1 MSEPEA
7 EGAVV
12 RLRDITKRFGD
23 VVANDSVDFTL
34 RDGTI
39 HAILGENGSGKTTL
53 MSILYGLYD
62 RDGGT
67 IEVRGRDHDFESP
80 QDAIETGI
88 GMIHQHFQL
97 VDTMTV
103 LQNVVLGHEPTNR
116 GIVDTDEARDS
127 IRGICDRYDFE
138 VDEYLD
144 VKIEELD
151 LGIRQQVEILKSL
164 YRGAEVLILD
174 EPTAVL
180 TPQEVERLFNLM
192 GELREEGTSMI
203 FITHKLEEAM
213 DIADDITVLRDG
225 ARIGTVDASGV
236 TKEELAEM
244 MVGREVMFEYEERER
259 STGEVVLTIDS
270 LRVRD
275 DRGVQTVRGVDLEL
289 RNGEILG
296 IAGVQGNG
304 QSELVEAVT
313 GLRDVEG
320 GTVRFQGTDITD
332 ASRREGI
339 EAGTAF
345 IPEDRVGEGLVADY
359 DLVRNALLGFQ
370 TRSPFSEGGWID
382 WDRVRE
388 HADGIIEDYN
398 VVPPDRDK
406 LAGSFS
412 GGNQQKFVVGREL
425 SHDPEL
431 LVAAHPT
438 RGVDIGSI
446 EFIHRKLLEM
456 RADGLPILLVSSKL
470 EEVQKLSDR
479 IAVMF
484 EGSIVDTVKP
494 ENVTDRDL
502 GLLMTGQDIE
512 PQDSENVAATGG
524 SADDE

>member
-1 MSEPEA
+1 MSDPEA
-7 EGAVV
+7 GRTAIQ
-12 RLRDITKRFGD
+12 LHNITKRFGD

-62 RDGGT
+62 RDDGT
-67 IEVRGRDHDFESP
+67 IEVRGREQDFQSP
-80 QDAIETGI
+80 HDAIETGV

-103 LQNVVLGHEPTNR
+103 LQNVVLGHEPTER
-116 GIVDTDEARDS
+116 GTVDTAEAQES
-127 IRGICDRYDFE
+127 IRRLCNRYDFE

-151 LGIRQQVEILKSL
+151 LGIRQQVEIVKSL

-192 GELREEGTSMI
+192 GELREEGTSMV

-213 DIADDITVLRDG
+213 EIADEITVLRDG
-225 ARIGTVDASGV
+225 SRIGTVDASDV
-236 TKEELAEM
+236 TKSELAEM
-244 MVGREVMFEYEERER
+244 MVGREVMFDYEERDR
-259 STGEVVLTIDS
+259 PIGEPVLTIDS
-270 LRVRD
+270 IRVRD
-275 DRGVQTVRGVDLEL
+275 DRGLETVSGIDLEL

-320 GTVRFQGTDITD
+320 GTVRFQGSDITD
-332 ASRREGI
+332 TNRRDGI
-339 EAGTAF
+339 EAGIAF
-345 IPEDRVGEGLVADY
+345 IPEDRVGEGLVSDY

-370 TRSPFSEGGWID
+370 TQSPLSEGGWID

-398 VVPPDRDK
+398 VVPPDQDK

-446 EFIHRKLLEM
+446 EFIHRKLLDM
-456 RADGLPILLVSSKL
+456 RANGLPILLVSSKL

-484 EGSIVDTVKP
+484 EGSIVDTVRP

-502 GLLMTGQDIE
+502 GLLMTGQNIE
-512 PQDSENVAATGG
+512 TQDRVNVAARRKR
-524 SADDE
+524 ADDE